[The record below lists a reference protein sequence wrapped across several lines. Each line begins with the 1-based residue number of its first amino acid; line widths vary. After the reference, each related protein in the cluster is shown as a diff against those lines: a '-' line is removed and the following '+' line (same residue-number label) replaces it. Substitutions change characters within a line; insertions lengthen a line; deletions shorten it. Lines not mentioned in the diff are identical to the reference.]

1 MLSNQ
6 QEYKDKTSANLKA
19 GSKGSA
25 FLAYETFTCLL
36 NIISMDKVTDQ
47 LLAGISDSLTDK
59 LELFLLNIDGKDVHL
74 QIIEFIN
81 NAYTEGA
88 QSALEYYAS
97 EQSDF
102 AKNSKSFMDDF
113 KNLLNGQDK
122 PIS

>member
-1 MLSNQ
+1 
-6 QEYKDKTSANLKA
+6 
-19 GSKGSA
+19 
-25 FLAYETFTCLL
+25 
-36 NIISMDKVTDQ
+36 MDKVTDQ

-59 LELFLLNIDGKDVHL
+59 LELFLLNNVDGKELHL

-122 PIS
+122 PISE